1 MKVGPVKHQ
10 DAFKETMELLA
21 AFESLEIKGLDTILV
36 LRNPNDLS
44 CIFNRLLI
52 NLAAV
57 VSFLLGNTGPS
68 AGGMISFAR
77 WFYPSRPQITRGL
90 THTQAA

>member
-1 MKVGPVKHQ
+1 MST
-10 DAFKETMELLA
+10 FKETMDQLLPA
-21 AFESLEIKGLDTILV
+21 LESLEIKGLDIIPV

-44 CIFNRLLI
+44 CIFNRLVI

-68 AGGMISFAR
+68 AGGMTSFAR
-77 WFYPSRPQITRGL
+77 WFYPSRPQITRGT